1 MRRPAVRPIL
11 FRTFVSLA
19 YLCALLLH
27 GRWDAGTVL
36 LALAVVAVWTA
47 AAVRDTVLAR
57 RHVLS
62 H

>member
-1 MRRPAVRPIL
+1 VRPIL
-11 FRTFVSLA
+11 FRTFIALA
-19 YLCALLLH
+19 YLGALLLH
-27 GRWDAGTVL
+27 GRWDARTVL

>member
-1 MRRPAVRPIL
+1 VRPIL

-19 YLCALLLH
+19 YLGALLLH
-27 GRWDAGTVL
+27 GRWDARTAL
-36 LALAVVAVWTA
+36 LALAVVAVWTV